1 MKNFLF
7 IFAFTSFLRLSAQN
21 KFESG
26 YFINNDGS
34 RVECL
39 IKNIDWIK
47 NPNEFLYK
55 TNDSEIISTGSINT
69 VKEFQIYNKVYYKR
83 FKVSIDKSKQLIDD
97 LSDSFEPDFKEEVLF
112 LKVLVEG
119 KATLYLFHDS
129 NYRRFFF
136 EKDYSGIAEQ
146 LIYKFYSISDIY
158 TIGENKTFQK
168 QLQSNFKIESLPDY
182 YYKNIKHF
190 ESDLTKFFKK
200 YNGAGIS
207 DKQNFQTKEKKVKF
221 NLNLRLGLVN
231 SSLNYLSKRLNLDT
245 NFETKTNFR
254 YGLESEFIMPFNNNK
269 WSVIFEPT
277 YFKYE
282 AQQSSTAKGYNE
294 FQKIKYRFIEV
305 PFGVRYYL
313 FLNKSSKFF
322 INTSVVA
329 DINLSSKFE
338 IETTNSVGTNFQR
351 LEVIDYLRSVASFTY
366 GVGYKFKD
374 KYSLEFKSGITRKL
388 NNFDQYNST
397 YQNYS
402 IIFGYK
408 LF

>member
-1 MKNFLF
+1 MKKFLLL
-7 IFAFTSFLRLSAQN
+7 FAIVSFFKMSAQN

-26 YFINNDGS
+26 YFITNDGS
-34 RVECL
+34 KVECL

-69 VKEFQIYNKVYYKR
+69 VKEFQIYDKVYYKR
-83 FKVSIDKSKQLIDD
+83 FKVSIDKSKQHTYN

-146 LIYKFYSISDIY
+146 LIHKFYSVSDVLV
-158 TIGENKTFQK
+158 GENKTFQK

-182 YYKNIKHF
+182 YYKNIKYF

-200 YNGAGIS
+200 YNETGLS
-207 DKQNFQTKEKKVKF
+207 DKQNFQVKEKKIKF
-221 NLNLRLGLVN
+221 NLNLRFGIVN
-231 SSLNYLSKRLNLDT
+231 SSINYLNARLNLNT
-245 NFETKTNFR
+245 NFETKTSFR
-254 YGLESEFIMPFNNNK
+254 YGLESEFVLPFNNDK

-277 YFKYE
+277 YFRYE
-282 AQQSSTAKGYNE
+282 AQQTSTHKGYNE
-294 FQKIKYRFIEV
+294 FQNIKYRFIEV
-305 PFGVRYYL
+305 PIGVRYYL

-322 INTSVVA
+322 INTALVA
-329 DINLSSKFE
+329 DINLSSKFQ
-338 IETTNSVGTNFQR
+338 IETTNSVGTNYQSKEF
-351 LEVIDYLRSVASFTY
+351 IDYFKSIGTFTY
-366 GVGYKFKD
+366 GIGYKYKD
-374 KYSLEFKSGITRKL
+374 KYSLEFKSGITR
-388 NNFDQYNST
+388 NINHFDPYDSK

-402 IIFGYK
+402 LIFGYK